1 MNYQE
6 CINWLFNQLPMYQ
19 RQGKSA
25 YKANLDNTIAFADY
39 LKNPEHKFK
48 SIHVGG
54 TNGKGSTSHM
64 LASVFQEAGYK
75 VGLYT
80 SPHLIDFRE
89 RIKINGQPIQKLEVV
104 DFIEKHK
111 NFMVKQQLSFFEM
124 TVGLAYSY
132 FATEQV
138 DIAIIEVGLG
148 GRLDSTN
155 IIKPELSV
163 ITNISLDHTAFLG
176 NSLDKIAFEKAGI
189 IKPETPVLIG
199 EFQEE
204 TYPVFEAKA
213 KTEKAPIHSANQK
226 DELKKN
232 SKLVGFQQ
240 KNLNTVIA
248 SLNILKAKF
257 ELSEEVIQ
265 KGIQNTIENTGLLGR
280 WQILHNEPKVICDN
294 GHNTA
299 GVSLIAKELAK
310 ESYRQLHIV
319 LGMVNDKDVQSI
331 LSLLPKSAIYYF
343 CEPDIPRAL
352 PHLELLKEAQKMG
365 LNGKAAGKVEE
376 AFEAAWSNSAQNDLI
391 FVGGSTFVVADFLKY
406 TQEKSFFEKK

>member
-1 MNYQE
+1 
-6 CINWLFNQLPMYQ
+6 MYQ

-25 YKANLDNTIAFADY
+25 YKANLKNTIAFADY
-39 LKNPEHKFK
+39 LHHPEHKFK

-89 RIKINGQPIQKLEVV
+89 RIKINGQQIAQEKVV
-104 DFIEKHK
+104 DFIEEHK

-155 IIKPELSV
+155 IIKPELSI

-176 NSLDKIAFEKAGI
+176 NTEAKIAFEKAGI

-199 EFQEE
+199 EFHEE
-204 TYPVFEAKA
+204 TFPVFEAKA
-213 KTEKAPIHSANQK
+213 KAEKAPIHLANQNN
-226 DELKKN
+226 EVLNN
-232 SKLVGFQQ
+232 SKLVSFQQ

-248 SLNILKAKF
+248 ALNLLKAKF
-257 ELSEEVIQ
+257 NLNEEAIQ
-265 KGIQNTIENTGLLGR
+265 KGIEKTNKNTGLIGR
-280 WQILHNEPKVICDN
+280 WQILHERPKVICDN

-299 GVSLIAKELAK
+299 GVALIAAELEKET
-310 ESYRQLHIV
+310 YRKLHVV
-319 LGMVNDKDVQSI
+319 LGMVSDKNIQSI

-343 CEPDIPRAL
+343 CEPNIPRAL
-352 PHLELLKEAQKMG
+352 PHLDLLKEAQKMG
-365 LNGKAAGKVEE
+365 LNGKASGKVEQ
-376 AFEAAWSNSAQNDLI
+376 AFEAAWSNTTESDMI

-406 TQEKSFFEKK
+406 IQEISFFEKK